1 VGHPSNT
8 DYIVGDMVLD
18 TFTMT
23 ASASFGNLQLTN
35 ATISPTAGGNTGDHL
50 RINLNGT
57 FYKIK
62 LEAD

>member
-1 VGHPSNT
+1 M
-8 DYIVGDMVLD
+8 VGDMVAD

-23 ASASFGNLQLTN
+23 ASASLGNLALTN
-35 ATISPTAGGNTGDHL
+35 ATISPTAGGNSGNHL